1 MCNTT
6 SMASP
11 HKMFQMTSSWAIN
24 GVDGHTFNTGVPL
37 CGQYGFAL
45 PAPPN
50 GHYIHYTPVD
60 LICFQH
66 LQYIYA
72 LLQWPYPSAEP
83 GGLNG
88 GGSRIDLSLIGM
100 RVKTCSFVRVLQCA
114 LMLPRPPAPF
124 LPYRT
129 STLGLNN
136 KGRTADLLYTF
147 CKIQGYVLLIEPVV
161 AFPYNSVLASNLC
174 LTLELYIYRAIHV

>member
-1 MCNTT
+1 MGL
-6 SMASP
+6 MAIPSTRVY
-11 HKMFQMTSSWAIN
+11 HSVGSTVLRCQLHLMDTIYIIRLLISFASSTSS
-24 GVDGHTFNTGVPL
+24 TFMRSSSGPTPLLNQEAWMVEGRVSICHWLVWEWKHVLSCESSNAHSCFPVPRR
-37 CGQYGFAL
+37 
-45 PAPPN
+45 
-50 GHYIHYTPVD
+50 H
-60 LICFQH
+60 
-66 LQYIYA
+66 
-72 LLQWPYPSAEP
+72 
-83 GGLNG
+83 
-88 GGSRIDLSLIGM
+88 
-100 RVKTCSFVRVLQCA
+100 
-114 LMLPRPPAPF
+114 F